1 MSKVLILAAMA
12 AVSLACH
19 NRAEDEVGAAPD
31 QGDTTAVTH
40 AIDSARTGPPGVGGR
55 PGNATVTPDSV
66 GADSALTNQE
76 DPGTPG
82 QTNTD
87 TTATWSST
95 PQDTLGPRNPNQP
108 AYPQGDTTAADTG
121 VQDTSSMQP
130 NETMQQ
136 DDSMQHGD
144 STMMHG
150 DSTMMHGDSALTE
163 HEVPDTTTGR

>member
-19 NRAEDEVGAAPD
+19 SRSEDEVGAAPD

-40 AIDSARTGPPGVGGR
+40 VIDSTRTGPPGVGGR

-66 GADSALTNQE
+66 GVDSALTNQE
-76 DPGTPG
+76 NPGTPG

-87 TTATWSST
+87 TTGAWSST

-108 AYPQGDTTAADTG
+108 AYGDTTGANTG
-121 VQDTSSMQP
+121 MQDTTSMQP
-130 NETMQQ
+130 

-144 STMMHG
+144 ST
-150 DSTMMHGDSALTE
+150 TMHGDSALTE
-163 HEVPDTTTGR
+163 HPVPDTTTSQ

>member
-19 NRAEDEVGAAPD
+19 SRSEDEVGAAPD

-40 AIDSARTGPPGVGGR
+40 AIDSTRTGPPGVGGR
-55 PGNATVTPDSV
+55 PGDATVTPDSV
-66 GADSALTNQE
+66 GVDSALTNQE
-76 DPGTPG
+76 NPGTPG

-87 TTATWSST
+87 TTGAWSST

-108 AYPQGDTTAADTG
+108 AYDTTGANTG
-121 VQDTSSMQP
+121 MQDTTS
-130 NETMQQ
+130 MQQ

-144 STMMHG
+144 ST
-150 DSTMMHGDSALTE
+150 TMHGDSALTE
-163 HEVPDTTTGR
+163 HPVPDTTTSQ

>member
-19 NRAEDEVGAAPD
+19 NRSEDEVGAAPD
-31 QGDTTAVTH
+31 QDDTTAVTH
-40 AIDSARTGPPGVGGR
+40 AIDSTRTGPPGVGGR

-76 DPGTPG
+76 NPGTPG

-87 TTATWSST
+87 STGAWSST
-95 PQDTLGPRNPNQP
+95 PQDTLGPRNPNQR
-108 AYPQGDTTAADTG
+108 AYGDTTGAATD
-121 VQDTSSMQP
+121 VQDTAS
-130 NETMQQ
+130 MQQ

-150 DSTMMHGDSALTE
+150 DSAMTE

>member
-40 AIDSARTGPPGVGGR
+40 AIDSTRTGPPGVGGR
-55 PGNATVTPDSV
+55 PGDATITPDSAGV
-66 GADSALTNQE
+66 DSALTNQE
-76 DPGTPG
+76 NPGTPG
-82 QTNTD
+82 QANTD
-87 TTATWSST
+87 TTGAWSST
-95 PQDTLGPRNPNQP
+95 PQDTLGPRNPDQP
-108 AYPQGDTTAADTG
+108 AYGDSTGANTG
-121 VQDTSSMQP
+121 VQDTTSMQG
-130 NETMQQ
+130 
-136 DDSMQHGD
+136 DSMQHGD

-150 DSTMMHGDSALTE
+150 DSAMTE

>member
-1 MSKVLILAAMA
+1 MNTVLLLAAMA
-12 AVSLACH
+12 GVSLACH

-40 AIDSARTGPPGVGGR
+40 AIDSTRTGPPGVGGR
-55 PGNATVTPDSV
+55 PGDATVTPDSV
-66 GADSALTNQE
+66 GVDSALTNQE
-76 DPGTPG
+76 NPGTPG

-87 TTATWSST
+87 TTGAWSST

-108 AYPQGDTTAADTG
+108 AYGDTTGANTG
-121 VQDTSSMQP
+121 VQDTTSMQG
-130 NETMQQ
+130 
-136 DDSMQHGD
+136 DSMQ
-144 STMMHG
+144 HG

>member
-1 MSKVLILAAMA
+1 MGKVLILAAMA

-19 NRAEDEVGAAPD
+19 NRSEDEVGAAPD

-40 AIDSARTGPPGVGGR
+40 AIDSTRTGPPGTGGR
-55 PGNATVTPDSV
+55 PGNATVTTDSV
-66 GADSALTNQE
+66 GVDSALTNQE

-87 TTATWSST
+87 TTAAWSST

-108 AYPQGDTTAADTG
+108 AYGDSAGENTG
-121 VQDTSSMQP
+121 VQDTTNMQQGESMQ
-130 NETMQQ
+130 
-136 DDSMQHGD
+136 
-144 STMMHG
+144 HG

>member
-1 MSKVLILAAMA
+1 MNKVLILAAMA

-40 AIDSARTGPPGVGGR
+40 AIDSTRTGPPGVGGR
-55 PGNATVTPDSV
+55 PGDATVTPDSV
-66 GADSALTNQE
+66 GVDSALTNQE
-76 DPGTPG
+76 NPGTPG

-87 TTATWSST
+87 TTGAWSST

-108 AYPQGDTTAADTG
+108 AYGDTTGANTG
-121 VQDTSSMQP
+121 VQDTTSMQG
-130 NETMQQ
+130 
-136 DDSMQHGD
+136 DSMQHGD

-150 DSTMMHGDSALTE
+150 DSAMTE

>member
-1 MSKVLILAAMA
+1 MNRVLILAAMA

-40 AIDSARTGPPGVGGR
+40 AIDSTRTGPPGVGGR
-55 PGNATVTPDSV
+55 PGDATVTPDSV
-66 GADSALTNQE
+66 GVDSALTNQE
-76 DPGTPG
+76 NPGTPG

-87 TTATWSST
+87 TTGAWSST

-108 AYPQGDTTAADTG
+108 AYGDTTGANTG
-121 VQDTSSMQP
+121 VQDTTSLQG
-130 NETMQQ
+130 
-136 DDSMQHGD
+136 DSMQHGD

-150 DSTMMHGDSALTE
+150 DSAMTE

>member
-40 AIDSARTGPPGVGGR
+40 AIDSTRTGPPGTGGR

-87 TTATWSST
+87 TTGTWSST

-121 VQDTSSMQP
+121 VQDTTSMQP
-130 NETMQQ
+130 NDSMQH
-136 DDSMQHGD
+136 DDSMQ
-144 STMMHG
+144 HG